1 MELSITKKQ
10 KQFIDSPADETLY
23 GGAAGGGKSYGQLID
38 ALLYAFKYQGSRQL
52 ILRRTFPELKRSL
65 ITVSLVLYP
74 ADKCKYNQSDHIW
87 RIGKS
92 IIEFGYCDND
102 ADVTKYQS
110 AEYDVI
116 RFDELTHFTEF
127 QYSYLISRVR
137 GANNFPKTVKSST
150 NPGGVGHAWVKARFI
165 DNKIPDQVYRDET
178 GRSFLFIPAK
188 VQENKF
194 LMDAD
199 PEYIKRLEQLPED
212 EKKALLYGDWE
223 LFAGQYFTEFNRDI
237 HVIEPFIIPDN
248 WRRYITLDYGLDML
262 AAYWIAVDPQQKA
275 YVYKELYQS
284 GLIISDAA
292 RAIKEVNGK
301 EKIYE
306 YVAPP
311 DLWNKRQETGKSAA
325 EIFEDNGL
333 WLIKA
338 NNNRVQ
344 GWYNLKE
351 WLKPYED
358 EQSILTADLVI
369 TKNCVNLIRTLPQ
382 LQRDEKNPNDVA
394 TEPHELT
401 HAPDAIRYFI
411 AGRPTPTPK
420 PQPKKRYNF
429 DFERPNDNDNVFGGA
444 PDRSYLDFIGG

>member
-1 MELSITKKQ
+1 MDLQITKKQ
-10 KQFIDSPADETLY
+10 KQFIESTADETLY

-38 ALLYAFKYQGSRQL
+38 ALLYAMKYQGSRQL

-65 ITVSLVLYP
+65 ITVSLTLYP
-74 ADKCKYNQSDHIW
+74 ADICKYNQSDHIW

-92 IIEFGYCDND
+92 IIEFGYCDTD

-116 RFDELTHFTEF
+116 RFDELTHFTLF

-137 GANNFPKTVKSST
+137 GANNFPKRVKSST

-165 DNKIPDQVYRDET
+165 DNKIPGQVHYDAT

-199 PEYIKRLEQLPED
+199 PEYIARLEQLPED
-212 EKKALLYGDWE
+212 EKKALLHGDWDVFE
-223 LFAGQYFTEFNRDI
+223 GQYFTEFSRDI
-237 HVIEPFIIPDN
+237 HVIEPFPIPDH

-262 AAYWIAVDPQQKA
+262 ACYWIAMDQQQKA
-275 YVYKELYQS
+275 YVYKELYQP

-292 RAIKEVNGK
+292 EAIKKLTTE
-301 EKIYE
+301 EIYDTI
-306 YVAPP
+306 APP
-311 DLWNKRQETGKSAA
+311 DLWNRRQETGKSAA
-325 EIFEDNGL
+325 EIFADNGI
-333 WLIKA
+333 WLTKA
-338 NNNRVQ
+338 DNDRVQ

-351 WLKPYED
+351 WLKPYMD
-358 EQSILTADLVI
+358 EQGILTANLVI
-369 TKNCVNLIRTLPQ
+369 FNTCTNLIRTLPL
-382 LQRDEKNPNDVA
+382 LQHDEKDPNDVA

-411 AGRPTPTPK
+411 AGRPVPVSSSSFLPGQGQKQK
-420 PQPKKRYNF
+420 PRPF
-429 DFERPNDNDNVFGGA
+429 D
-444 PDRSYLDFIGG
+444 LDDIDPWDKPREVGFYDV